1 MNMQTTERN
10 ACLEA
15 FNQLQGELKIDS
27 QNDKKTSEDC
37 PYWVFERGYRA
48 AVQELM
54 DIADTGVQV
63 KKFVSPKLQS
73 LAERLICATDCV

>member
-1 MNMQTTERN
+1 MEATDRN

-15 FNQLQGELKIDS
+15 FNVLQVELKIDF
-27 QNDKKTSEDC
+27 QHDDKTSEDC

-54 DIADTGVQV
+54 DIAETGVQV

-73 LAERLICATDCV
+73 LAERLICVTDCV

>member
-1 MNMQTTERN
+1 METTDRN
-10 ACLEA
+10 ACMEA
-15 FNQLQGELKIDS
+15 FNNLQNELQGGKQTIEL
-27 QNDKKTSEDC
+27 C

-54 DIADTGVQV
+54 DIADTGLQV

-73 LAERLICATDCV
+73 LAERLVCITDCV

>member
-1 MNMQTTERN
+1 MLMEINDRN

-15 FNQLQGELKIDS
+15 FNTLQGELNVE
-27 QNDKKTSEDC
+27 QQADKQPFDEC

-63 KKFVSPKLQS
+63 KKFVSPKLQG
-73 LAERLICATDCV
+73 LAERLIYTTDCV

>member
-1 MNMQTTERN
+1 MEATPRN

-15 FNQLQGELKIDS
+15 FNVLQSELDSKNNNKAFGEC
-27 QNDKKTSEDC
+27 T
-37 PYWVFERGYRA
+37 YWVFERGYRA

-63 KKFVSPKLQS
+63 NKFVSPKLQS
-73 LAERLICATDCV
+73 LAERLVSATDCV

>member
-1 MNMQTTERN
+1 METTERN

-15 FNQLQGELKIDS
+15 FNILQEELIVNS
-27 QNDKKTSEDC
+27 QKDNKTEDC

-63 KKFVSPKLQS
+63 NKFVSPKLQS

>member
-1 MNMQTTERN
+1 METTDRN

-15 FNQLQGELKIDS
+15 FNVLQGELKVDV
-27 QNDKKTSEDC
+27 QHDDKTSEDC

-54 DIADTGVQV
+54 DIAETGVQV

-73 LAERLICATDCV
+73 LAERLICMTDCV

>member
-1 MNMQTTERN
+1 METNDRN
-10 ACLEA
+10 ACKEA
-15 FNQLQGELKIDS
+15 YSALQDEL
-27 QNDKKTSEDC
+27 QHEDKTALC

-54 DIADTGVQV
+54 DIADTGLQV

-73 LAERLICATDCV
+73 LAERLICVTDCV

>member
-1 MNMQTTERN
+1 MEATPRN

-15 FNQLQGELKIDS
+15 FNVLQTELKETPPDA
-27 QNDKKTSEDC
+27 QKTAEDC

-73 LAERLICATDCV
+73 LAERLIYTTDCV

>member
-1 MNMQTTERN
+1 METTNRN
-10 ACLEA
+10 ACMEA
-15 FNQLQGELKIDS
+15 FNVLRDELQTAKQSTDAC
-27 QNDKKTSEDC
+27 Q
-37 PYWVFERGYRA
+37 YWVFERGYRA

-73 LAERLICATDCV
+73 LAERLIYVTDCV

>member
-1 MNMQTTERN
+1 MKATERN

-15 FNQLQGELKIDS
+15 FNLLQAELKVEL
-27 QNDKKTSEDC
+27 QNDKITLEHC

-54 DIADTGVQV
+54 NIADSGVQV
-63 KKFVSPKLQS
+63 KRFVSPKLQS
-73 LAERLICATDCV
+73 LAERLISATDCV